1 MQELKLSSTTNLV
14 DLVISSKEVYDN
26 AVSINTN
33 DQTQFLNNIKHFVH
47 KRIEIP
53 YNNTLGTSKNPAFGC
68 KTEEP
73 NFIIGRN
80 GGRFYDFTYPQKTGY
95 EWADNQFI
103 SIKPTGLVVTQP
115 VSTTV
120 RKSRK

>member
-1 MQELKLSSTTNLV
+1 MRILQFSKTHKSSRKYNRKR
-14 DLVISSKEVYDN
+14 KE
-26 AVSINTN
+26 S
-33 DQTQFLNNIKHFVH
+33 
-47 KRIEIP
+47 R
-53 YNNTLGTSKNPAFGC
+53 YNNALGTSKNPAFGC

-103 SIKPTGLVVTQP
+103 SINPTRLVVAQQP

>member
-1 MQELKLSSTTNLV
+1 MRTLQF
-14 DLVISSKEVYDN
+14 SK
-26 AVSINTN
+26 T
-33 DQTQFLNNIKHFVH
+33 H
-47 KRIEIP
+47 KSLRKYNRKRKEIP

-73 NFIIGRN
+73 NFILGRN
-80 GGRFYDFTYPQKTGY
+80 GGRFYDFTYPQKTNH

-103 SIKPTGLVVTQP
+103 SINPTRLVVAQQP